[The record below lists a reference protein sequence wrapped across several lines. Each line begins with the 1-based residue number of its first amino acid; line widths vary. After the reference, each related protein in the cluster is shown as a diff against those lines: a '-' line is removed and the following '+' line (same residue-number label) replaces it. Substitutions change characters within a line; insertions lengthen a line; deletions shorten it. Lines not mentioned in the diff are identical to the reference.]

1 MKKFHFVSL
10 LFSVLLISCSMLNQT
25 PSSSIVVN
33 LPQTATRG
41 PAPDF
46 VSYYKVTASCEEIGF
61 NKTEIPE
68 KGKSSVEFINLKAG
82 TYKVQVVAFTA
93 DDEKVA
99 EGEDTVEVAAGEV
112 AVAKILLE
120 IKEEPE
126 IKEPEDEPEI
136 KEPEEEPKEDE
147 PEISYIKISYET
159 PYGGVTEG
167 LRSFTGEHYIL
178 TDDDVF
184 ELSFEGLKFCGWY
197 FDEAY
202 TAAAN
207 VGDGVSSD
215 ITLYAKWEE
224 GFDMGLSVYN
234 PALSVW
240 YESDVENE
248 FIQDANAPVEIPYKN
263 ENLVIRLSNVGYEFE
278 EIEFKLNN
286 GNIEFVDPYTIK
298 INPYENVLLT
308 LDGTNVLFCVVTDGR
323 ISKSVSFIFRFTDTG
338 L

>member
-25 PSSSIVVN
+25 SSSSIVVN

-46 VSYYKVTASCEEIGF
+46 VSYYKVTASCEEVGF

-120 IKEEPE
+120 M
-126 IKEPEDEPEI
+126 DEPEI
-136 KEPEEEPKEDE
+136 
-147 PEISYIKISYET
+147 
-159 PYGGVTEG
+159 
-167 LRSFTGEHYIL
+167 
-178 TDDDVF
+178 
-184 ELSFEGLKFCGWY
+184 
-197 FDEAY
+197 
-202 TAAAN
+202 
-207 VGDGVSSD
+207 
-215 ITLYAKWEE
+215 WEE

-263 ENLVIRLSNVGYEFE
+263 ENLVIRLSNVGDEFE

-286 GNIEFVDPYTIK
+286 GNIESDDPYTIK

-308 LDGTNVLFCVVTDGR
+308 LDGTNVLSCFVTDGR